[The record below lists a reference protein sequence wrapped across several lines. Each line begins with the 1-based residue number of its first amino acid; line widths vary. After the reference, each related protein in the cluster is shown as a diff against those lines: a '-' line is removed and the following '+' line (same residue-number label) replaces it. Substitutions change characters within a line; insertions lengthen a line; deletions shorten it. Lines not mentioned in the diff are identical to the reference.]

1 MPNPV
6 GRPTKYKPEY
16 CEAFIQAM
24 GEGKSITQFAV
35 SIGTTRQTLH
45 AWKDAHP
52 DFLDAYTRG
61 TEIAESYWE
70 GQLQQMMY
78 DSKVN
83 APLVKLYFA
92 NRFNWSDKS
101 AVDHTTAGEAMQPN
115 QIILTGPDDKDS

>member
-1 MPNPV
+1 
-6 GRPTKYKPEY
+6 
-16 CEAFIQAM
+16 M
-24 GEGKSITQFAV
+24 GEGMSITQFAV

-45 AWKDAHP
+45 AWKYAHT

-61 TEIAESYWE
+61 TEIAEAYWE

-101 AVDHTTAGEAMQPN
+101 AVDHTTAGEKMQSDTLDASKLSTTALKELMDARN
-115 QIILTGPDDKDS
+115 SSESE